1 MAAPFL
7 ESNKDG
13 LNFKFFI
20 MLPTTVE
27 GFFCITVDNQKKMWF

>member
-7 ESNKDG
+7 ASNKEG
-13 LNFKFFI
+13 LNFKLFI

-27 GFFCITVDNQKKMWF
+27 AFFCITVDNQKKMWF